1 MILGTSQPL
10 VGLDVG
16 SSAVKLVQLSESKGE
31 FTLEHFGVAE
41 LDPDAI
47 VDGAV
52 MDAGNVADAIRRLFA
67 AQKLKSKKV
76 AISVSGSSVIVK
88 KIHLPIMSEEELG
101 ESINWEAEQYIPFEI
116 ADVHLDFHILETG
129 DAAAPTGQM
138 PVLLVAA
145 KKERVSEL
153 VSLVEEAGL
162 KPMIVDVDGFGL
174 ENIFCANF
182 GVGERITG
190 LVNVGASAIN
200 INVLLDGMSAFTR
213 DISMGGDRYTEEI
226 QKGLNISFAEAERA
240 KRGER
245 IEGIDQG
252 RVQQII
258 QETNVEVA
266 GEIGRTFDYFKTT
279 MQAVQVDKVL
289 LSGGAS
295 KTRGLL
301 EQVGERLGIPVQML
315 NPFEHIH
322 VGPAIDTERLTAQSP
337 FLGVAAGLATRR
349 LGDR

>member
-1 MILGTSQPL
+1 MMLSPAQPL
-10 VGLDVG
+10 LGLDVG
-16 SSAVKLVQLSESKGE
+16 SSAVKLVHLTETKGE

-67 AQKLKSKKV
+67 AQKLKAKKV

-116 ADVHLDFHILETG
+116 ADVHLDFHIMESG
-129 DAAAPTGQM
+129 DPSVPSGQM

-153 VSLVEEAGL
+153 VTLVEEAGL
-162 KPMIVDVDGFGL
+162 KPTIVDVDAFGL

-182 GVGERITG
+182 GVGDHITG

-226 QKGLNISFAEAERA
+226 QKGLNISFGEAERA

-245 IEGIDQG
+245 IEGIDQAK
-252 RVQQII
+252 VQRII
-258 QETNVEVA
+258 QDTNVEVA
-266 GEIGRTFDYFKTT
+266 SEIGRTFDYFKTT
-279 MQAVQVDKVL
+279 IQAAQIDKVYL
-289 LSGGAS
+289 AGGAS
-295 KTRGLL
+295 KTEGLV
-301 EQVGERLGIPVQML
+301 EQAGERLGIPVQGL
-315 NPFEHIH
+315 NPFENIH
-322 VGPAIDTERLTAQSP
+322 LAAGIDTERLAALSP